1 MKEAS
6 TDVFPKGILF
16 FNCQTIYKR
25 LLLLRKIFTN
35 ADRVASSSKGVTK
48 KYDIYVIIGQME
60 KTNLIFFLIE
70 YIF

>member
-16 FNCQTIYKR
+16 LNCQTIYIR

-35 ADRVASSSKGVTK
+35 ADRVASSSKSVFK
-48 KYDIYVIIGQME
+48 KCDVRVIIGQME
-60 KTNLIFFLIE
+60 KTNLILFS
-70 YIF
+70 

>member
-16 FNCQTIYKR
+16 LNCQTIYKR

-35 ADRVASSSKGVTK
+35 ADRVASSSKSVFK
-48 KYDIYVIIGQME
+48 KCDVRVIIG
-60 KTNLIFFLIE
+60 
-70 YIF
+70 